1 MRRIYLSL
9 LMLLGSIYANAY
21 DIELNGLYYSYINEG
36 RELEFDSCNAGT
48 QVLVIPDEVTYHDRS
63 RNVTAVGANA
73 CNKDSSIISIAI
85 PNTVT
90 KIGNNAFARTSI
102 QTLIIPSSVVSIGD
116 FAFSGCKSLV
126 SVQFGSNVK
135 TIGDLAFFY
144 CTGLT
149 KVTLPVN
156 LERLGSEAFGN
167 CTALTEIDIR
177 SGNIVKLCEVPNVRK
192 LTIGPK
198 VNSLNALADFKRQ
211 GKYLEELWID
221 DLFSWC
227 NLSLKAPL
235 PLHEVS
241 SGTSTKIY
249 VGGKP
254 VGILQIPDGVTKITK
269 SIFNNWPITGVNVPN
284 SVTELEDGCFAN
296 NHQLTNVVLG
306 VGVTAIPDRCFE
318 NSGVNSIQIS
328 ATLKSIGARAF
339 YGNKFPTIT
348 LPNTLKKIGCMAFM
362 NSKLTAVTIPN
373 SVKIVGAGAF
383 MNCTDLNAADI
394 NCDTLDVNAFK
405 NDKNLKRITLG
416 PNVKHFAQT
425 IIDSDPKFASQFTDG
440 EIFKGCPLM
449 NIISYIENPFPFAQ
463 NMFEKDTYYNASLM
477 IPGGTMNRYKSQD
490 FWSAFIY
497 AQAMK

>member
-1 MRRIYLSL
+1 M
-9 LMLLGSIYANAY
+9 
-21 DIELNGLYYSYINEG
+21 
-36 RELEFDSCNAGT
+36 
-48 QVLVIPDEVTYHDRS
+48 
-63 RNVTAVGANA
+63 
-73 CNKDSSIISIAI
+73 
-85 PNTVT
+85 
-90 KIGNNAFARTSI
+90 
-102 QTLIIPSSVVSIGD
+102 
-116 FAFSGCKSLV
+116 
-126 SVQFGSNVK
+126 K

-198 VNSLNALADFKRQ
+198 VNSLNALADFKRR

-241 SGTSTKIY
+241 NGTSTKIY

-254 VGILQIPDGVTKITK
+254 VGILQIHDGVTKITK

-306 VGVTAIPDRCFE
+306 AGVTVIPDRCFE

-405 NDKNLKRITLG
+405 NDKNL
-416 PNVKHFAQT
+416 
-425 IIDSDPKFASQFTDG
+425 
-440 EIFKGCPLM
+440 E
-449 NIISYIENPFPFAQ
+449 EN
-463 NMFEKDTYYNASLM
+463 NTGS
-477 IPGGTMNRYKSQD
+477 
-490 FWSAFIY
+490 
-497 AQAMK
+497 